1 MNGALDAAFVEQWG
15 SGCMSTA
22 GRISKELEHR
32 FKDFM
37 YDFCRYLLGTS
48 DFEGKLG
55 LSVLSLTSQ

>member
-1 MNGALDAAFVEQWG
+1 
-15 SGCMSTA
+15 MSTA

-32 FKDFM
+32 FKDLM